1 MDERPPVHA
10 GTTRAAPG
18 HRALSP
24 GDKRWPSGGGL
35 KGREHGID
43 ALRFRN
49 AIGGGIDEKVVC
61 ATTALHNNNAK

>member
-10 GTTRAAPG
+10 GAAGTTRAAPG
-18 HRALSP
+18 HHALSL

-43 ALRFRN
+43 ALRFWN
-49 AIGGGIDEKVVC
+49 AIGGGIDEK
-61 ATTALHNNNAK
+61 AALHNKNAK